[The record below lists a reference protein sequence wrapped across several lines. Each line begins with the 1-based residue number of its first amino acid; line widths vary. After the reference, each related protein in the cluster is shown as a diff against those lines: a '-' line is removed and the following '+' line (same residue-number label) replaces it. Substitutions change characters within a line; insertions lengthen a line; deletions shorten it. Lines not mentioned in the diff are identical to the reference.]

1 MFKATF
7 KDDKQFSNI
16 INVIK
21 DLINDTKIYITG
33 NGLHMST
40 MDANHICLCKFNLD
54 RDLFS
59 EFLCDEKA
67 EIGFNINIVSK
78 ILNCS
83 SNIDSLSLELENEDS
98 DKIKIYF
105 TGDYSMTFNINLI
118 NLENSIQNID
128 DSNYNNCIKLESKKF
143 NTIIKDLQ
151 IIGDTIELICEN
163 NNIIFK
169 TTGDNGELEIK
180 LIEDDTINIQNNE
193 SYSDK
198 FSLVYLSTFTKALA
212 VSNFVTLKLLN
223 NSPMIVEFYI
233 NETEMSYL
241 KFYLA
246 PKI

>member
-7 KDDKQFSNI
+7 KDNKQFTNVV
-16 INVIK
+16 NVIK
-21 DLINDTKIYITG
+21 DLINDTTLYITG
-33 NGLHMST
+33 NGIHMST

-59 EFLCDEKA
+59 EFICDEKA
-67 EIGFNINIVSK
+67 EIGLNINIISK

-83 SNIDSLSLELENEDS
+83 SNINSLSLELENEDS
-98 DKIKIYF
+98 DKMTFYF
-105 TGDYSMTFNINLI
+105 TGDYQMSFNINLI
-118 NLENSIQNID
+118 NLENSTHNID
-128 DSNYNNCIKLESKKF
+128 DSNYNNYIKLESKKF
-143 NTIIKDLQ
+143 NSIIKDLQ
-151 IIGDTIELICEN
+151 IIGDIVELICEN

-169 TTGDNGELEIK
+169 TSGDSGDLEIK
-180 LIEDDTINIQNNE
+180 LIEDDIIDIQNNE
-193 SYSDK
+193 SYSDS
-198 FSLVYLSTFTKALA
+198 FSLVYLNTFTKALT

-233 NETEMSYL
+233 NETEISYL